1 LRERGRARTYVSA
14 GGEGV
19 NVAHSTKIAYVFPG
33 QGAQAVGMGRDLA
46 EQFPAAA
53 EVLEAADSALGFSLS
68 RLCFE
73 GPEEALKDTSN
84 AQPAIVAVS
93 IAAYEA
99 FRAAGGPPADMM
111 AGHSLGEY
119 SALAAA
125 GAMDAE
131 TGIRLV
137 RKRGELMAE
146 AGRKRG
152 GAMAAVL
159 GLDNE
164 VLIRLCEEDAGTVV
178 VANWNSPGQ
187 AVISG
192 EADAVE
198 RVSAAAKGA
207 GAKRAVPLPVSGA
220 FHSPLMQEASEAMA
234 GVLADAPLSAPSVPL
249 YANVTALP
257 VDEGYALK
265 DLLTEQIVSQVRWEE
280 TVRNMIGDGA
290 RTFVELGPGK
300 VLSNLIRRIDGS
312 VAVYNVEDSASLKT
326 TLAALSD

>member
-1 LRERGRARTYVSA
+1 MS
-14 GGEGV
+14 
-19 NVAHSTKIAYVFPG
+19 NSSKIAFVFPG
-33 QGAQAVGMGRDLA
+33 QGAQAIGMGRDLA
-46 EQFPAAA
+46 EQFPSAA
-53 EVLEAADSALGFSLS
+53 EVLETADSALGFSLS
-68 RLCFE
+68 QLCFK

-99 FRAAGGPPADMM
+99 FRAAGGPRADMM

-164 VLIRLCEEDAGTVV
+164 VLFRLCGEDAGTVV
-178 VANWNSPGQ
+178 VANLNSPGQ
-187 AVISG
+187 AVFSG

-198 RVSAAAKGA
+198 RVGAAAKGA
-207 GAKRAVPLPVSGA
+207 GAKRVVPLPVSGA
-220 FHSPLMQEASEAMA
+220 FHSPLVQEAAEAMA
-234 GVLADAPLSAPSVPL
+234 GVLAEAPLSAPSVPV
-249 YANVTALP
+249 YANVTARP
-257 VDEGYALK
+257 VDDANALK

-280 TVRNMIGDGA
+280 TVRNMIADGA

-300 VLSNLIRRIDGS
+300 VLSNLIRRIDPS
-312 VAVYNVEDSASLKT
+312 VAVYNVEDSASLEK
-326 TLAALSD
+326 TLAALNGG